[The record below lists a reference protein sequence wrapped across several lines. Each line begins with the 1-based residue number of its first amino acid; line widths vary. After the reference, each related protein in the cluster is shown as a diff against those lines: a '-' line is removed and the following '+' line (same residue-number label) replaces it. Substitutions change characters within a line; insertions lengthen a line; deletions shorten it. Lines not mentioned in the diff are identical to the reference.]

1 MSRSAQRPTTPR
13 TALITG
19 ASSGIGRALAE
30 RLAARGTEVVLV
42 ARRHELLE
50 EVKREIEG
58 RGGRARTLALDVSQ
72 ADAVAD
78 AIERTDRELPLDM
91 VIANAGIAGST
102 PADKLT
108 WKGIAPMLQ
117 INVLG
122 AIATL
127 AAALPSMI
135 ARGRG
140 HLVGVSSLAGMRGL
154 PKTAAYSATK
164 AALSTFLESLAI
176 DLEGTGVFV
185 SDVRPGYVKT
195 ALTQGRAYKMP
206 MLMELDPAVDIIM
219 HGLDDGDRVI
229 AFPKP
234 LANAL
239 AATRMLPVAAY
250 RKLARRAIAR

>member
-1 MSRSAQRPTTPR
+1 MTQRPNPPR

-19 ASSGIGRALAE
+19 ASAGIGRALAE
-30 RLAARGTEVVLV
+30 RFAGRGTEVVLV
-42 ARRHELLE
+42 ARRQDLLD
-50 EVKREIEG
+50 EVKHGIEKD
-58 RGGRARTLALDVSQ
+58 GGRARTIALDASQ
-72 ADAVAD
+72 PDAVVE
-78 AIERTDRELPLDM
+78 AIERIDRELPLDM

-102 PADKLT
+102 PAQTLT
-108 WKGIAPMLQ
+108 WKAIAPMFQ

-122 AIATL
+122 ALATIT
-127 AAALPSMI
+127 AALPLMLK
-135 ARGRG
+135 RGRG

-154 PKTAAYSATK
+154 PKTAAYSSTK

-195 ALTQGRAYKMP
+195 DLTKGRAYKMP
-206 MLMELDPAVDIIM
+206 MLMELSDAIDVIM
-219 HGLDDGDRVI
+219 AGLDHGSRVI

-239 AATRMLPVAAY
+239 AATRMLPVGAY
-250 RKLARRAIAR
+250 RKLARRTIAR